1 MLGWQMHQRSF
12 WQIRRLKRGIVSRLV
27 TSTVECEVFRC
38 SKEIILGRSIHCHRE
53 PPTMVS
59 ILCKIYSDL
68 PSYAS
73 AGSNNESN
81 FLVCHDDDDQLK

>member
-1 MLGWQMHQRSF
+1 M
-12 WQIRRLKRGIVSRLV
+12 I
-27 TSTVECEVFRC
+27 
-38 SKEIILGRSIHCHRE
+38 
-53 PPTMVS
+53 S